1 MADVHFTNVRVFDGG
16 GEAPFTGDVLV
27 QGNKISRVVRSGYGM
42 STPGRPKGEYRSAQH
57 EGSSWSV
64 PPVMGAQVIDGAGAF
79 LMPGMVE
86 AHTHFSWNDQPS
98 LDAIQRMP
106 PEEHILWC
114 AEVAK
119 RYLDMGWTSC
129 VGAAAAKPRLDVVT
143 RNAINDGTI
152 VGPRYLAAS
161 QEITVPGGLG
171 DTTQP
176 HLPQPE
182 FAFGAVVSGAE
193 EMRRCVRM
201 FAKYGVDSIKINLSG
216 ESITGMPSDM
226 SQFTSEEVRVC
237 VEEAKAWGK
246 RVAAHAR
253 STWAVKECVRQGI
266 EVIYHASF
274 CDEEAL
280 DMLEAKKLEH
290 FVAPGLAWLINTCHH
305 ASEWGLTPEVTKKMG
320 YHRELE
326 AAVESMRAMRKRG
339 IRILP
344 GGDYGFAWTPHGTNA
359 KDLEYFVKYVGMST
373 MEALLSATAWGGPM
387 MRMGK
392 VLGYIREGYLADML
406 LKVEG
411 MAPAVVRVLDSAGL
425 PFADVAG
432 RQSTLDDVFFSLT
445 GHAAVDAPE
454 PATMNGA
461 AR

>member
-1 MADVHFTNVRVFDGG
+1 MADIHYTNVRVFDGG
-16 GEAPFTGDVLV
+16 GEAPFMGEVLV
-27 QGNKISRVVRSGYGM
+27 QGDKIARVVRSAGGVR
-42 STPGRPKGEYRSAQH
+42 GA
-57 EGSSWSV
+57 
-64 PPVMGAQVIDGAGAF
+64 PVGGARVVDGAGAF

-129 VGAAAAKPRLDVVT
+129 VGAAAAKPRLDVVI

-152 VGPRYLAAS
+152 VGPRYLAAG

-171 DTTQP
+171 DSTQP
-176 HLPQPE
+176 HLPQSE
-182 FAFGAVVSGAE
+182 FAFGAVVSGSE

-201 FAKYGVDSIKINLSG
+201 MAKWGVDSVKINLSG

-226 SQFTSEEVRVC
+226 CQFTDAEIATC

-253 STWAVKECVRQGI
+253 SCNAIKRCVKHGI

-274 CDEEAL
+274 TDTETL
-280 DMLEAKKLEH
+280 DLLEQHKTEH
-290 FVAPGLAWLINTCHH
+290 FIAPGLAWLINTCHH
-305 ASEWGLTPEVTKKMG
+305 ASQWGLTPEVTKKMG

-326 AAVESMRAMRKRG
+326 AAVESMKGLRRRG
-339 IRILP
+339 VRILP

-359 KDLEYFVKYVGMST
+359 KDLEYFVKIIGMST

-387 MRMGK
+387 MKMGK
-392 VLGYIREGYLADML
+392 SIGYVREGCFADLLLIDGDPLADISILQDKSRILSVM
-406 LKVEG
+406 KGGEFHR
-411 MAPAVVRVLDSAGL
+411 APPVRSAR
-425 PFADVAG
+425 AT
-432 RQSTLDDVFFSLT
+432 RW
-445 GHAAVDAPE
+445 AA
-454 PATMNGA
+454 
-461 AR
+461 

>member
-1 MADVHFTNVRVFDGG
+1 MADVLFTNVRIFDGG
-16 GEAPFTGDVLV
+16 GELPFMGEVLV
-27 QGNKISRVVRSGYGM
+27 QGNRIARVGRGVQRSE
-42 STPGRPKGEYRSAQH
+42 PLH
-57 EGSSWSV
+57 
-64 PPVMGAQVIDGAGAF
+64 GAQTIDGAGAF

-114 AEVAK
+114 AQVAE

-129 VGAAAAKPRLDVVT
+129 VGAAAAKPRLDVVI

-152 VGPRYLAAS
+152 IGPRYLAAS

-171 DTTQP
+171 DTTMP

-182 FAFGAVVSGAE
+182 FAFGAIVSGTE

-201 FAKYGVDSIKINLSG
+201 FCKYGVDSLKINLSG
-216 ESITGMPSDM
+216 ESITGMPGEM
-226 SQFTSEEVRVC
+226 SQFTVEEIAVC
-237 VEEAKAWGK
+237 VDEAKRWGK

-253 STWAVKECVRQGI
+253 SIWSVKQCVKLGI

-274 CDEEAL
+274 TDTEAL
-280 DMLEAKKLEH
+280 DMLEAHKLEH
-290 FVAPGLAWLINTCHH
+290 FVAPGLAWLINTSYH

-326 AAVESMRAMRKRG
+326 AAIESMKAMRRRG

-359 KDLEYFVKYVGMST
+359 KDLEYFVKYIGMST

-387 MRMGK
+387 MKLGK
-392 VLGYIREGYLADML
+392 QIGYIREGCLADIL
-406 LKVEG
+406 LIDGDPLADISVLQDKARILAVMKDG
-411 MAPAVVRVLDSAGL
+411 AFHRAPPLRN
-425 PFADVAG
+425 P
-432 RQSTLDDVFFSLT
+432 RSTRW
-445 GHAAVDAPE
+445 AA
-454 PATMNGA
+454 
-461 AR
+461 

>member
-1 MADVHFTNVRVFDGG
+1 MADVMFTNVRVFDGG
-16 GEAPFTGDVLV
+16 GEVPFTGDVLV
-27 QGNKISRVVRSGYGM
+27 QGNRIARVIKTGYGVRS
-42 STPGRPKGEYRSAQH
+42 TPVAG
-57 EGSSWSV
+57 V
-64 PPVMGAQVIDGAGAF
+64 QVIDGDGAF

-114 AEVAK
+114 AQVAE

-129 VGAAAAKPRLDVVT
+129 VGAAAAKPRLDVVI

-152 VGPRYLAAS
+152 VGPRYLAAG

-201 FAKYGVDSIKINLSG
+201 FAKYGVDTIKINLSG
-216 ESITGMPSDM
+216 ESITGMPSAM

-237 VEEAKAWGK
+237 VEEAKSWGK

-253 STWAVKECVRQGI
+253 STWSVKECVRQGI

-280 DMLEAKKLEH
+280 DLLEAHKTDH
-290 FVAPGLAWLINTCHH
+290 FVAPGLAWLINTVHH
-305 ASEWGLTPEVTKKMG
+305 AGEFGLTADVVQKMD
-320 YHRELE
+320 YPRELD
-326 AAVESMRAMRKRG
+326 AALQSMRALRKRG
-339 IRILP
+339 VRILP

-392 VLGYIREGYLADML
+392 VIGYIREGYLADL
-406 LKVEG
+406 LLIDGDPLADITVLQDRSRILAVMKDGEFHR
-411 MAPAVVRVLDSAGL
+411 AP
-425 PFADVAG
+425 
-432 RQSTLDDVFFSLT
+432 QSRGARSVTRW
-445 GHAAVDAPE
+445 AA
-454 PATMNGA
+454 
-461 AR
+461 

>member
-1 MADVHFTNVRVFDGG
+1 MADVLFTNVRIFDGG
-16 GEAPFTGDVLV
+16 GDAPFTGDVLV
-27 QGNKISRVVRSGYGM
+27 QGNKISRVVKTSFGQQ
-42 STPGRPKGEYRSAQH
+42 S
-57 EGSSWSV
+57 
-64 PPVMGAQVIDGAGAF
+64 PPVIGAQVIDGAGTF

-98 LDAIQRMP
+98 LEAIQRMP

-129 VGAAAAKPRLDVVT
+129 VGAAAAKPRLDVVI

-152 VGPRYLAAS
+152 IGPRYLAAS

-171 DTTQP
+171 DSTAP
-176 HLPQPE
+176 HMPQAE
-182 FAFGAVVSGAE
+182 FAFGAIVSGAD

-201 FAKYGVDSIKINLSG
+201 FAKYGVDSLKINLSG
-216 ESITGMPSDM
+216 ESITGMPSAM
-226 SQFTSEEVRVC
+226 SQFTSEEVSVC
-237 VEEAKAWGK
+237 VQEAKVWGK

-253 STWAVKECVRQGI
+253 STWSIKECVRQGI
-266 EVIYHASF
+266 EVIYHASYT
-274 CDEEAL
+274 DEEAL
-280 DMLEAKKLEH
+280 DMLEAHKMEH
-290 FVAPGLAWLINTCHH
+290 FIAPGLAWLINTSYN
-305 ASEWGLTPEVTKKMG
+305 ASQWGLTPEVTKKMG
-320 YHRELE
+320 YHHELE
-326 AAVESMRAMRKRG
+326 SAIESMKAMRKRG

-392 VLGYIREGYLADML
+392 VLGYIREGYLADIL
-406 LKVEG
+406 LVDGDPLADITVLQDKARILAVMKDGEFHR
-411 MAPAVVRVLDSAGL
+411 APPMRQMHSTRSAPG
-425 PFADVAG
+425 
-432 RQSTLDDVFFSLT
+432 STPT
-445 GHAAVDAPE
+445 TRWAA
-454 PATMNGA
+454 
-461 AR
+461 

>member
-1 MADVHFTNVRVFDGG
+1 MIMADVLFTNARVFDGG
-16 GEAPFTGDVLV
+16 GETPFMGDVLV
-27 QGNKISRVVRSGYGM
+27 SGNTISRISKNAYGA
-42 STPGRPKGEYRSAQH
+42 RPVS
-57 EGSSWSV
+57 
-64 PPVMGAQVIDGAGAF
+64 VMGAQVIDAAGAF

-86 AHTHFSWNDQPS
+86 AHTHFSWNNQPS

-119 RYLDMGWTSC
+119 QYLDMGWTSC
-129 VGAAAAKPRLDVVT
+129 VGAAAAKPRLDVVI

-171 DTTQP
+171 DSTLP
-176 HLPQPE
+176 HLPQQE
-182 FAFGAVVSGAE
+182 FSFGAVVSGCE

-201 FAKYGVDSIKINLSG
+201 FAKYGVDSLKINLSG
-216 ESITGMPSDM
+216 ESITGMPGEM
-226 SQFTSEEVRVC
+226 SQFTEDEVKVC
-237 VEEAKAWGK
+237 VQEAKAWGK

-253 STWAVKECVRQGI
+253 SAWSIKQCVKQGI

-274 CDEEAL
+274 TDEEAL
-280 DMLEAKKLEH
+280 DMLEAHKMAH
-290 FVAPGLAWLINTCHH
+290 FVAPGLAWLINTSHH
-305 ASEWGLTPEVTKKMG
+305 AGEWGLTPEITKKMG
-320 YHRELE
+320 YHRELD

-392 VLGYIREGYLADML
+392 VLGYIREGYLADIL
-406 LKVEG
+406 LVDGDPLADITVLQEKSRILAVMKDGEFHR
-411 MAPAVVRVLDSAGL
+411 APPVRSAFG
-425 PFADVAG
+425 A
-432 RQSTLDDVFFSLT
+432 RQTT
-445 GHAAVDAPE
+445 TRWAA
-454 PATMNGA
+454 
-461 AR
+461 

>member
-1 MADVHFTNVRVFDGG
+1 VANVLFTNVRVFDGG
-16 GEAPFTGDVLV
+16 GDRPFNGEVLV
-27 QGNKISRVVRSGYGM
+27 QGNRITHVVKSGAGL
-42 STPGRPKGEYRSAQH
+42 RSA
-57 EGSSWSV
+57 
-64 PPVMGAQVIDGAGAF
+64 PVAGATVVDGAGAF

-86 AHTHFSWNDQPS
+86 AHTHFSWNNQPG
-98 LDAIQRMP
+98 LEAIQRMP

-119 RYLDMGWTSC
+119 TYLDMGWTSC
-129 VGAAAAKPRLDVVT
+129 VGAACAKPRLDVVI

-182 FAFGAVVSGAE
+182 FAFGAVVSGCE
-193 EMRRCVRM
+193 EMRKCVRI
-201 FAKYGVDSIKINLSG
+201 FAKYGVDSVKINLSG
-216 ESITGMPSDM
+216 ESITGMPSEM
-226 SQFTSEEVRVC
+226 SQFTEAEIATC

-253 STWAVKECVRQGI
+253 STRSIKQCVRHGI

-274 CDEEAL
+274 ADEEAL
-280 DMLEAKKLEH
+280 DLLEAHKMQH
-290 FVAPGLAWLINTCHH
+290 FIAPGLAWLINTCHH
-305 ASEWGLTPEVTKKMG
+305 ASAWGLTPEVTRKMG

-326 AAVESMRAMRKRG
+326 AAVETMKALRRRG
-339 IRILP
+339 VRILP

-359 KDLEYFVKYVGMST
+359 KDLEYFVKYVGMSP

-387 MRMGK
+387 MGRGK
-392 VLGYIREGYLADML
+392 ELGYLREGCLADIL
-406 LKVEG
+406 LIDGDPLADITVLQDQARILAVMKDGEFHR
-411 MAPAVVRVLDSAGL
+411 APPVR
-425 PFADVAG
+425 
-432 RQSTLDDVFFSLT
+432 
-445 GHAAVDAPE
+445 
-454 PATMNGA
+454 A
-461 AR
+461 ARTTRWAA

>member
-1 MADVHFTNVRVFDGG
+1 VSDVLFTNVRVFDGG
-16 GEAPFTGDVLV
+16 GDAPFMGEVLV
-27 QGNKISRVVRSGYGM
+27 QGNKISRVTKTGFGM
-42 STPGRPKGEYRSAQH
+42 PSAPAQ
-57 EGSSWSV
+57 
-64 PPVMGAQVIDGAGAF
+64 GAKVIDGAGAF

-129 VGAAAAKPRLDVVT
+129 VGAAAAKPRLDVVI

-152 VGPRYLAAS
+152 IGPRYLAAS

-226 SQFTSEEVRVC
+226 SQFTEDEVAVC
-237 VEEAKAWGK
+237 VHEAKAWGK

-253 STWAVKECVRQGI
+253 STQAIKRCVTLGI

-280 DMLEAKKLEH
+280 DLLEAHKTEH
-290 FVAPGLAWLINTCHH
+290 FVAPGLAWLINTVHH
-305 ASEWGLTPEVTKKMG
+305 ASAWGLTPDVTTQMG
-320 YHRELE
+320 YDRELE
-326 AAVESMRAMRKRG
+326 AAVKSMRALRKRG
-339 IRILP
+339 VRILP

-359 KDLEYFVKYVGMST
+359 KDLENFVSYVGMSN

-392 VLGYIREGYLADML
+392 VLGYIREGYLADIL
-406 LKVEG
+406 LIDGDPLTDITVLQDRSRILAVMKDG
-411 MAPAVVRVLDSAGL
+411 KFHRAPPVR
-425 PFADVAG
+425 
-432 RQSTLDDVFFSLT
+432 T
-445 GHAAVDAPE
+445 GYGANPTQAIANRWAA
-454 PATMNGA
+454 
-461 AR
+461 